1 MTVEKR
7 KKMQMYQKQAYI
19 AEIRVKSRSRE
30 KEFTDKIQ
38 GALNEIRVGGGQ
50 LCMIGL

>member
-19 AEIRVKSRSRE
+19 AEVRVKSRSRE